1 MLFKEVLGQKKTK
14 KELLHSVREGRIPHA
29 QLFLGSRGSGNLALA
44 LAFAQYVACTNKQE
58 EDSCGACASCAKH
71 IKFAHP
77 DLHFVFPV
85 ATTASVKSKPISKNF
100 LAEWRLILED
110 NAYFSLFDWLKHIGV
125 ENKQGII
132 SVEES
137 AHIVK
142 DLSLKPFESDT
153 KVMLI
158 WMPEKMNV
166 QAANKLL
173 KIIEEPPHKT
183 LFLLVAESA
192 ENMLATV
199 LSRTQLVKVPRYS
212 DEEVLDFLQ
221 GRGIEFSQAQ
231 MISALAEGNVNEAL
245 QLAEH
250 TEDAQENALRF
261 VQWMR
266 LCFSALQVK
275 DIDKLVQW
283 SESMAK
289 AGRENQKSFLLYA
302 SNVMRDALLKNYGV
316 DAMMKMNVGGQN
328 FTMEKF
334 APFIHADNCVEIIE
348 ELNMAQLHIER
359 NANPKI
365 LFLDASFKIARLLHK
380 KLKQALA

>member
-1 MLFKEVLGQKKTK
+1 MGPK
-14 KELLHSVREGRIPHA
+14 
-29 QLFLGSRGSGNLALA
+29 GSANLALA
-44 LAFAQYVACTNKQE
+44 LAFAQYVACKNKQQ
-58 EDSCGACASCAKH
+58 DDACGTCTSCVKH
-71 IKFAHP
+71 LKFVHP

-85 ATTASVKSKPISKNF
+85 ATTSNVKTKPVSKNF
-100 LAEWRLILED
+100 LSEWRSLLDE
-110 NAYFSLFDWLKHIGV
+110 NPYFSLFDWLKYIGV
-125 ENKQGII
+125 ENKQGLI

-137 AHIVK
+137 THILK
-142 DLSLKPFESDT
+142 DLSLKPYESESRI
-153 KVMLI
+153 MLI
-158 WMPEKMNV
+158 WMPEKMNI

-173 KIIEEPPHKT
+173 KIIEEPPQKT
-183 LFLLVAESA
+183 LFLLVAEST

-199 LSRTQLVKVPRYS
+199 LSRTQLLKVPRHS
-212 DEEVLDFLQ
+212 DQEVLNYLTN
-221 GRGIEFSQAQ
+221 RGVEQAKAK
-231 MISALAEGNVNEAL
+231 MISNLVDGNINEAL

-250 TEDAQENALRF
+250 VEDSEQNTLNF

-283 SESMAK
+283 SEMMAK
-289 AGRENQKSFLLYA
+289 AGRENQKSFLLFA

-316 DAMMKMNVGGQN
+316 EKMMKMNVSGHN

-334 APFIHADNCVEIIE
+334 APFIHAENCMEIIS

-365 LFLDASFKIARLLHK
+365 LFLDTSFKIARLLHK
-380 KLKQALA
+380 KLNQVSA